1 MEKRNLYIVIAV
13 VAIVLVA
20 SVAAALTMNNSSSK
34 TKTKVSEIGSDT
46 MLELMQLTAEDF
58 NAGSTTASVSITG
71 GGSGVGITKLI
82 EGSTDVA
89 QASRAMTE
97 AEKQNAISHGVDPV
111 EFKVAIDGIAIIT
124 NKDNS
129 VTELT
134 LDQLANIYNGT
145 YTNWNQV
152 GGADRAIVLYGRQ
165 PTSGTYQYF
174 EEVVLKKGKVGGSD
188 YAASM
193 KQQTGNQ
200 QILSQVEQDA
210 GAIGYVGVGYAKQ
223 GADSIHVL
231 DLKKNSTTPAYNA
244 LDQNAVLNQSYALA
258 RYLYLYTDGAP
269 TGAVKEWMSFV
280 LATDGGQLIA
290 DVAGFYALPADVQQ
304 AMIAKLG

>member
-1 MEKRNLYIVIAV
+1 MYIAV
-13 VAIVLVA
+13 IVVAVVIVAGLAAVLA
-20 SVAAALTMNNSSSK
+20 SGGSNTP
-34 TKTKVSEIGSDT
+34 KTKVTEIGSDT
-46 MLELMQLTAEDF
+46 MLELMQLCAEDF
-58 NAGSTTASVSITG
+58 NAESDSVSVSITG

-82 EGSTDVA
+82 EGSVDVA
-89 QASRAMTE
+89 QASRAMTS
-97 AEKQNAISHGVDPV
+97 AEKQDATSRGVEAV
-111 EFKVAIDGIAIIT
+111 EFKVAIDGIAVIT
-124 NKDNS
+124 NQANA
-129 VTELT
+129 VTTLT

-188 YAASM
+188 YAATM

-223 GADSIHVL
+223 GADNIHVL
-231 DLKKNSTTPAYNA
+231 DLKKNSTAPAYNA
-244 LDQNAVLNQSYALA
+244 LDENAVLDQSYALA
-258 RYLYLYTDGAP
+258 RYLFLYTNGAP
-269 TGAVKEWMSFV
+269 TGAVRDWVSYV
-280 LATDGGQLIA
+280 LSSDGGQMIA
-290 DVAGFYALPADVQQ
+290 AEAGFYALPADVQQ
-304 AMIAKLG
+304 AMIAQLG

>member
-1 MEKRNLYIVIAV
+1 MQKKIIFAAVAV
-13 VAIVLVA
+13 VVVIIIAGLAVA
-20 SVAAALTMNNSSSK
+20 LSSSPAK
-34 TKTKVSEIGSDT
+34 EKTKVTEIGSDT
-46 MLELMQLTAEDF
+46 MLELMQMCAEDF
-58 NAGSTTASVSITG
+58 NDESSTASVSITG

-89 QASRAMTE
+89 QASRAMTD
-97 AEKQNAISHGVDPV
+97 AEKQNASAHGIDPV

-129 VTELT
+129 VTSLT

-152 GGADRAIVLYGRQ
+152 GGPDLEIVLYGRQ

-174 EEVVLKKGKVGGSD
+174 EEVVLKKGKTGGSE
-188 YAASM
+188 YSATM

-223 GADSIHVL
+223 GGSNIHVL
-231 DLKKNSTTPAYNA
+231 DVQKDSGSAAYSP
-244 LDQNAVLNQSYALA
+244 LDEAAVLNQSYALS
-258 RYLYLYTDGAP
+258 RYMYLYTDGAP
-269 TGAVKEWMSFV
+269 TGAVKEWVEFV
-280 LATDGGQLIA
+280 LSSSGGQQIA
-290 DVAGFYALPADVQQ
+290 IDAGFYALSSSVQQ
-304 AMIAKLG
+304 EMLNKLG